1 MPFFPSL
8 PDNANI
14 GELYKLNPA
23 MRRSMSE
30 LGRLIMRGD
39 SALTPGQRETIA
51 AFVSA
56 LNKCDYCYNG
66 HSEIA
71 VNLGTPR
78 ATLDAICADIDTAPI
93 EPAFKPIL
101 HYVRKLTVAPS
112 TVTAADASAVFAAG
126 WDEKALH
133 DAIMVC
139 CRFNFMNRMS
149 LGHGLD
155 PDGVDPKVRAARME
169 YAQPEIAGE

>member
-8 PDNANI
+8 PDDANI
-14 GELYKLNPA
+14 GQIYKLNPDI
-23 MRRSMSE
+23 RRSMSE
-30 LGRLIMRGD
+30 LGRVIMRGD
-39 SALTPGQRETIA
+39 GALTAGHREAIA
-51 AFVSA
+51 ALVSA

-66 HSEIA
+66 HSQIA

-78 ATLDAICADIDTAPI
+78 DTLDAIVADIDTAPI
-93 EPAFKPIL
+93 EPALKPIL
-101 HYVRKLTVAPS
+101 HYVRKLTVAPVS
-112 TVTAADASAVFAAG
+112 ITQADADAVFAAG
-126 WDEKALH
+126 WSEKDLH

-155 PDGVDPKVRAARME
+155 PDGVDPKVRAERME
-169 YAQPEIAGE
+169 YAQKVKS